1 MAGAYAARGIRK
13 VGTFRSGLED
23 KVSKQLEG
31 KGIKFDYELWKI
43 PYVVPASNHV
53 YTPDFLLPNGIF
65 IETKGLWESDDRMK
79 HLLIREQFPEL
90 DIRLVFSSSRTKL
103 YKGSP
108 TSYGAWC
115 EKHGI
120 LFADKLIPVEW
131 LKEPK
136 KEVPFDKLKQSK
148 GGKK

>member
-1 MAGAYAARGIRK
+1 MANPYAAKGIRK
-13 VGTFRSGLED
+13 VGAYRSGLED
-23 KVSKQLEG
+23 KVSKQLES
-31 KGIKFDYELWKI
+31 KGVKFDYELWSI
-43 PYVVPASNHV
+43 PYVIPASDHK

-65 IETKGLWESDDRMK
+65 VEAKGLWDSDDRKK
-79 HLLIREQFPEL
+79 HLLIREQYPDL
-90 DIRLVFSSSRTKL
+90 DIRLVFSSSRSKL

-108 TSYGAWC
+108 TSYAEFC

-120 LFADKLIPVEW
+120 LFADKLIPVDW

-136 KEVPFDKLKQSK
+136 RSVPFDKLKVK

>member
-1 MAGAYAARGIRK
+1 MAGAYAARGVRK
-13 VGTFRSGLED
+13 VGAFRSGLED
-23 KVSKQLEG
+23 KVSKQLES
-31 KGIKFDYELWKI
+31 KGIKFDYELWRI
-43 PYVVPASNHV
+43 PYVIPASDHL

-65 IETKGLWESDDRMK
+65 IEAKGLWDSDDRKK
-79 HLLIREQFPEL
+79 HLLIREQMPEF
-90 DIRLVFSSSRTKL
+90 DIRLVFSSSRSKL

-108 TSYGAWC
+108 TSYAEWC

-136 KEVPFDKLKQSK
+136 KEIPWDKLITKK
-148 GGKK
+148 GVNK

>member
-1 MAGAYAARGIRK
+1 MARGYAAKGISRAGA
-13 VGTFRSGLED
+13 FRSGLED

-43 PYVVPASNHV
+43 PYVVPASNHH

-65 IETKGLWESDDRMK
+65 IETKGLWEADDRKK
-79 HLLIREQFPEL
+79 HLLIREQYPML
-90 DIRLVFSSSRTKL
+90 DIRLVFSSSRSKI

-108 TSYGAWC
+108 TSYAAFC

-120 LFADKLIPVEW
+120 LFADKLIPLEW

-136 KEVPFDKLKQSK
+136 REVPFEKLKNK
-148 GGKK
+148 GDKK

>member
-13 VGTFRSGLED
+13 VGAFRSGLED
-23 KVSKQLEG
+23 KVSKQLES
-31 KGIKFDYELWKI
+31 KGVKFDYELWKI
-43 PYVVPASNHV
+43 PYVVPASNHR
-53 YTPDFLLPNGIF
+53 YSPDFLLPNGIF
-65 IETKGLWESDDRMK
+65 VETKGLWEADDRKK
-79 HLLIREQFPEL
+79 HLLIREQHPEL

-108 TSYGAWC
+108 TSYAEFC

-120 LFADKLIPVEW
+120 KFADKLIPVEW

-136 KEVPFDKLKQSK
+136 REVPFNKLINSK

>member
-1 MAGAYAARGIRK
+1 MANPYAAKGIRK
-13 VGTFRSGLED
+13 VGAYRSGLED
-23 KVSKQLEG
+23 KVSKQLES
-31 KGIKFDYELWKI
+31 KGVKFDYELWSI
-43 PYVVPASNHV
+43 PYVIPASAHK

-65 IETKGLWESDDRMK
+65 VETKGLWDSDDRKK
-79 HLLIREQFPEL
+79 HLLIREQYPEL
-90 DIRLVFSSSRTKL
+90 DIRLVFSSSRYKL

-115 EKHGI
+115 EKHNI
-120 LFADKLIPVEW
+120 LFADKLIPAEW

-136 KEVPFDKLKQSK
+136 RDVPFDKFKAKK